1 MKNQNIENNAQKDT
15 YDKLVTGAGVDLFSE
30 DGFDE
35 MQKVK
40 NYEIGFKLFRIFY
53 LIMFIASMAVMLTAC
68 GFENTVFTIIGYA
81 LMVLC
86 TLFYFLYAAK
96 TSAAGVMNR
105 RFAESMSKKSTLF
118 SGIGV
123 LVLWL
128 LMITVKKTDLVSA
141 GVWIIMA
148 VMYIGNYLCSRK
160 NMKVLEKMLSEDSDS
175 EE

>member
-1 MKNQNIENNAQKDT
+1 
-15 YDKLVTGAGVDLFSE
+15 
-30 DGFDE
+30 
-35 MQKVK
+35 
-40 NYEIGFKLFRIFY
+40 
-53 LIMFIASMAVMLTAC
+53 
-68 GFENTVFTIIGYA
+68 
-81 LMVLC
+81 
-86 TLFYFLYAAK
+86 
-96 TSAAGVMNR
+96 MNR

-160 NMKVLEKMLSEDSDS
+160 NMKVLEKMLNEDSDS

>member
-86 TLFYFLYAAK
+86 TLFYFLWLSHK
-96 TSAAGVMNR
+96 LSQKILKNGEKNDII
-105 RFAESMSKKSTLF
+105 KKER
-118 SGIGV
+118 V
-123 LVLWL
+123 
-128 LMITVKKTDLVSA
+128 
-141 GVWIIMA
+141 
-148 VMYIGNYLCSRK
+148 R
-160 NMKVLEKMLSEDSDS
+160 
-175 EE
+175 